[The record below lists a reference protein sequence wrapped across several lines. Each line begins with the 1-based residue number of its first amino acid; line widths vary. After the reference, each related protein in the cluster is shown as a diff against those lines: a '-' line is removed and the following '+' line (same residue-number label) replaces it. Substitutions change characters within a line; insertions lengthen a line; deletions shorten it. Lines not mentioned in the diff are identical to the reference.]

1 MRRAFS
7 FCGALL
13 ATTMFLSP
21 SVLAQEVDTADTPD
35 TASSEPSDVVVVR
48 GQFIPEPQR
57 QTAQVASFI
66 TSEDLTRSGDSNAAI
81 ALTRLSG
88 LSIVG
93 GRFAYVRGLGDRYS
107 AALLN
112 GSPLPSPE
120 PLRRTVP
127 LDLFPSGILDT
138 ISVQK
143 TYSSNY
149 PAEFGGGLI
158 DLQTLRLP
166 AEGFL
171 NLSTGASYNTNTT
184 QNTGLFH
191 YGSDWDWTGWD
202 DGLREVPRVLRGYL
216 QGNTPLASLT
226 DDQIE
231 AAGESLLNSPISV
244 IQTGDLRPNS
254 SFDIDGGNAW
264 YAGDLEIGFVGAAGY
279 SQNWETQRAR
289 RQFVLGDII
298 GNDFTT
304 TETALNVTVNGLGA
318 LSFATAD
325 HEVQFTGF
333 YVHTTSKESQIDT
346 GRDFNAQGSTGLVWD
361 ESTGW
366 YERELAMFQ
375 VAGEHAFGDL
385 EIRWRGSN
393 AQASRDAPYQ
403 RSLRRYIDAN
413 GDIAY
418 SVANNYSIAFSEL
431 TDDITSFGAEAIY
444 TFNWMDG
451 RQIELMAGGDSAS
464 TDRQYDFIALR
475 FAGGNSLPADVQ
487 TARPDF
493 LFSPDN
499 IDPNRFVLQEVVTP
513 NDSYV
518 ASLNV
523 DAVFAQAN
531 IDVTDYIR
539 ATLGVRYEDATE
551 VVQTSDRF
559 SNQGAGSR
567 LENDY
572 LLPAA
577 TLTWNF
583 ADDLQMRL
591 GYSETI
597 ARPQFRELARSAFF
611 DPETERLY
619 RGNSGLVDSTIRN
632 YDARLE
638 YYMGRDQFVTIAG
651 FYKQLEAPIEE
662 VQFSTSTFVFES
674 TFINSPEATVQGVE
688 LEYRTYFQMPFEIDW
703 LQRRDWRFSV
713 NYTFTDSEV
722 QADANDM
729 VFDPITGSLRSAS
742 LFNLDG
748 SQLQGTSE
756 HIVNAQ
762 FGWETDVEQMTLL
775 VNWVDDRI
783 LQRGLSQPGAVLPD
797 VIESPGVQLDFNYRR
812 DFDLEGQSFTLEIGG
827 RNLLDEDHREFQI
840 NPTIGETEFNTYE
853 RGRTFE
859 VSLTAHF

>member
-1 MRRAFS
+1 MRRALSFS
-7 FCGALL
+7 GALL

-21 SVLAQEVDTADTPD
+21 PVLAQEAEQADTPEA
-35 TASSEPSDVVVVR
+35 ASQPEDVVVVR
-48 GQFIPEPQR
+48 GQYIPEPQR

-66 TSEDLTRSGDSNAAI
+66 TPEDLTRSGDSNAAI

-88 LSIVG
+88 LSVVG

-127 LDLFPSGILDT
+127 LDLFPSGVLDT

-158 DLQTLRLP
+158 DLRTLRLP

-171 NLSTGASYNTNTT
+171 NVSAGTSYNTYTT
-184 QNTGLFH
+184 QNTGIYH

-202 DGLREVPRVLRGYL
+202 NGLREVPRLLRGYL
-216 QGNTPLASLT
+216 QGTQPLSVRSDAE
-226 DDQIE
+226 IE

-244 IQTGDLRPNS
+244 IQSGDLRPNS
-254 SFDIDGGNAW
+254 SFGIDGGNAW
-264 YAGDLEIGFVGAAGY
+264 YSGDLEVGFVAAAGY
-279 SQNWETQRAR
+279 SQDWETQRAR

-304 TETALNVTVNGLGA
+304 TETALNVTVNGLA
-318 LSFATAD
+318 SLSASTAN
-325 HEVQFTGF
+325 HEVQATTF
-333 YVHTTSKESQIDT
+333 YVHTTSKETQIDT

-361 ESTGW
+361 ESSGW

-375 VAGEHAFGDL
+375 LAGEHTFGDL
-385 EIRWRGSN
+385 ELRWRGAT

-403 RSLRRYIDAN
+403 RSLRRFIDAN
-413 GDIAY
+413 GDIRY
-418 SVANNYSIAFSEL
+418 SVANNYSIAFSDL
-431 TDDITSFGAEAIY
+431 TDDITSFGGEAIY
-444 TFNWMDG
+444 TINWQDG
-451 RQIELMAGGDSAS
+451 RQLELMVGGDTSS
-464 TDRQYDFIALR
+464 TDRSYNFTALR
-475 FAGGNSLPADVQ
+475 FAGGNSLPDDVQ
-487 TARPDF
+487 LARPDF

-499 IDPNRFVLQEVVTP
+499 ISPNRFVLQEITTP
-513 NDSYV
+513 NDSYA
-518 ASLNV
+518 ASLDV

-531 IDVTDYIR
+531 IDITSYIR
-539 ATLGVRYEDATE
+539 ATIGVRYEDATE
-551 VVQTSDRF
+551 TVQTFDRF
-559 SNQGAGSR
+559 GNLGAGS
-567 LENDY
+567 LIENDY

-583 ADDLQMRL
+583 ADDLQLRL

-611 DPETERLY
+611 DPESERLY

-638 YYMGRDQFVTIAG
+638 YYLGRDQFITVAG
-651 FYKQLEAPIEE
+651 FYKQLEDPIEE
-662 VQFSTSTFVFES
+662 VQFSTSTFVFET

-688 LEYRTYFQMPFEIDW
+688 LEYRTYFQMPFEIEW
-703 LQRRDWRFSV
+703 FQNRDWRFSI

-722 QADANDM
+722 QAGANDL
-729 VFDPITGSLRSAS
+729 VFDPITGTQRLAS
-742 LFNLDG
+742 LYNLDG

-756 HIVNAQ
+756 NIVNAQ
-762 FGWETDVEQMTLL
+762 FGWETDVEQLTLL
-775 VNWVDDRI
+775 LNWVDDRI
-783 LQRGLSQPGAVLPD
+783 LQRGLTQPGAELPD
-797 VIESPGVQLDFNYRR
+797 VIESPGVQLDLNYRR
-812 DFDLEGQSFTLEIGG
+812 DFEIDGQSFTLEAGA
-827 RNLLDEDHREFQI
+827 RNILDEDHREFQI

-853 RGRTFE
+853 RGRTFQ